1 MGLDHIDLHYR
12 SATATVALPHGP
24 KSGLAT
30 QVPAVSYQQSEFDGD
45 HTKTMASRTTKTDNA
60 TVDKE
65 KRYITHHRNVTWP
78 RVTFF
83 MLKPTVGMELCHTNS
98 LVKDKV
104 FQMAAR
110 SWGGGTYS
118 IVNSPP
124 CATASAWTWDEG
136 EGEGGGGTTHRKH
149 SQQRCLAGILETDH
163 GHVHFG
169 VPASHT
175 STIIPSIGGSCS
187 HRRRICCCKGA
198 VNGKQGGAWVDKED
212 GWKKQ
217 GGKQHTRRG

>member
-83 MLKPTVGMELCHTNS
+83 MLKPTVGMELCHTRS
-98 LVKDKV
+98 LVTDKV

-124 CATASAWTWDEG
+124 CATASAWTWDGG
-136 EGEGGGGTTHRKH
+136 EGEGGEALLTESTRSSDVLPAFWRPIMVTSISVFLHRTR
-149 SQQRCLAGILETDH
+149 QRSSS
-163 GHVHFG
+163 
-169 VPASHT
+169 ASADRVL
-175 STIIPSIGGSCS
+175 IVGEYVV
-187 HRRRICCCKGA
+187 A
-198 VNGKQGGAWVDKED
+198 KE
-212 GWKKQ
+212 
-217 GGKQHTRRG
+217 R